1 VTVRQILTNKG
12 TGVYGTSPDTSLRA
26 ALKEMAFRNVG
37 SLLVLRDGKLVG
49 ILTERGCLRTLARL
63 EEGDPLDLPVQRFM
77 EPVEA
82 TVAPDQEI
90 WEAMTLMTQKR
101 VRHLPVVE
109 GGHLV
114 GLISIGDVVY
124 SLLNHQSVQI
134 QELLNYIQG
143 NP

>member
-1 VTVRQILTNKG
+1 
-12 TGVYGTSPDTSLRA
+12 
-26 ALKEMAFRNVG
+26 
-37 SLLVLRDGKLVG
+37 
-49 ILTERGCLRTLARL
+49 
-63 EEGDPLDLPVQRFM
+63 
-77 EPVEA
+77 
-82 TVAPDQEI
+82 
-90 WEAMTLMTQKR
+90 MTLMTQKR

>member
-1 VTVRQILTNKG
+1 
-12 TGVYGTSPDTSLRA
+12 
-26 ALKEMAFRNVG
+26 
-37 SLLVLRDGKLVG
+37 
-49 ILTERGCLRTLARL
+49 
-63 EEGDPLDLPVQRFM
+63 M